1 MLTRPSISSFIPDR
15 NNLPDNVTL
24 YGKGNVGG
32 KAKGLL
38 FAMKGYQDGLVGSDH
53 AGDIF
58 FPRSYILCSDF
69 FDSFMDLNCLV
80 GVVNKKCQRILSVK
94 EMHQKIME
102 GEIPESLKNAIYD
115 ILEKETSPLIIRS
128 SSLLEDNLKYSF
140 AGIYESLFVS
150 NNGVLEY
157 RVKSIEDTIKK
168 VYASTFNNNAKEYRK
183 KHKISWKT
191 EKMSLLI
198 QNVIGREHVSGYY
211 YPAMAGVAFSRN
223 FYPWNNRI
231 RMEDGMGRLVIG
243 LGTRAVGRNYARMFS
258 LSNPLLRPEGSVI
271 NEIIRYSQDEVDV
284 LDLSTDEFLSVRLED
299 LKTDSNDIY
308 IGISTLKDNQYIV
321 PSGKHMAK
329 DERIIPTFDKILRND
344 KHFPFVPII
353 GDVLTKLEKYS
364 EVPIDVEFAID
375 FDEDGKGIFHLLQLR
390 ALGGRPEHRKI
401 KIPKVPKKEII
412 IKSHDVLG
420 NGFRYNIRHIVY
432 VPPENFNF
440 DNSYA
445 IAREIGK
452 INEILGRQRYILVGP
467 GRWGTSSPELG
478 VPVEYSEISNAVVIV
493 ELSTNDTQPELSFG
507 THFFGDLTAARTLYI
522 PVFLE
527 KGGEVNEKFFNEQ
540 ENKIDSKL
548 VKLITLD
555 PGFKVYV
562 SGEADM
568 GIICIQKRNYG
579 GPAEI

>member
-1 MLTRPSISSFIPDR
+1 MHTIPSISSFKTDR
-15 NNLPDNVTL
+15 NDLPENITL

-32 KAKGLL
+32 KAKGLI
-38 FAMKGYQDGLVGSDH
+38 FAMKLYQERLVGSDH
-53 AGDIF
+53 AKDIF

-69 FDSFMDLNCLV
+69 FDGFMELNCLE
-80 GVVNKKCQRILSVK
+80 GVVNKKCQKMLSVK
-94 EMHQKIME
+94 EMHQKIMG
-102 GEIPESLKNAIYD
+102 GEIPENLKNAIYD
-115 ILEKETSPLIIRS
+115 ILEKETGPLIVRS

-150 NNGVLEY
+150 NKGTLEY
-157 RVKSIEDTIKK
+157 RMKSIEDTIKK

-198 QNVIGREHVSGYY
+198 QDVIGREHESGYF
-211 YPAMAGVAFSRN
+211 YPTMAGVAFSRN

-284 LDLSTDEFLSVRLED
+284 LDLSTDEFLSVRLDEIR
-299 LKTDSNDIY
+299 KDSKDIY

-321 PSGKHMAK
+321 PSGKYIASG
-329 DERIIPTFDKILRND
+329 ERILPTFDNILRND
-344 KHFPFVPII
+344 RHFPFVPIMKNM
-353 GDVLTKLEKYS
+353 LTNLEKYS

-375 FDEDGKGIFHLLQLR
+375 FDEDGKGRFHLLQLR

-401 KIPKVPKKEII
+401 KIPRVPKKDII
-412 IKSHDVLG
+412 LKSHDVLG

-452 INEILGRQRYILVGP
+452 INEILGRERYILVGP
-467 GRWGTSSPELG
+467 GRWGTSSPDLG

-522 PVFLE
+522 PVFIE
-527 KGGEVNEKFFNEQ
+527 RGGEVNEDFFREQ
-540 ENKIDSKL
+540 PNRIDSKL

-555 PGFKVYV
+555 PGLKVYV
-562 SGEADM
+562 SGEEDV
-568 GIICIQKRNYG
+568 GIICIQKKNYG